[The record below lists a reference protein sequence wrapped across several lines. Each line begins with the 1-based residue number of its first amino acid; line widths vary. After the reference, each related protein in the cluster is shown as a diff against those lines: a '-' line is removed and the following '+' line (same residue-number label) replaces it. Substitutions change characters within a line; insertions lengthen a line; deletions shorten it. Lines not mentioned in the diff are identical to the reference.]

1 MNNTDNDKPDLETTM
16 RRKYYWLVAISIF
29 IGTLVVALGAGT
41 ANLYWHRPWSDAV
54 TVLLILGVW
63 IAFKR
68 LSRAY
73 QEGRLFDDEGNL
85 VKFKEMR
92 TAKKTS
98 TGHNERDAATSRPS
112 SAQLSAKDQA
122 RLAEIERKR
131 ALRQAKEAQR
141 KD

>member
-1 MNNTDNDKPDLETTM
+1 MNNTDNNKPDLETTV
-16 RRKYYWLVAISIF
+16 RRKYYWLVAITIL

-41 ANLYWHRPWSDAV
+41 AALYWHRPWSDAV

-63 IAFKR
+63 VAFKR
-68 LSRAY
+68 ISRAY

-85 VKFKEMR
+85 VSFKEMR
-92 TAKKTS
+92 AAKKNAK
-98 TGHNERDAATSRPS
+98 GHNGSDATTSRPS